1 MSSSLSRRQLLKLF
15 GTAAP
20 LLMSTPAGIAQ
31 VRDGLR
37 AAEFPKGFLWGTATA
52 AYQVEGAAREDGRG
66 LSIWDT
72 FTQTPGR
79 IANGDTGDI
88 ADDEYHL
95 YREDIRLMK
104 ALGVMCYRFSIS
116 WSRIFP
122 EGVGRL
128 NSEGL
133 DYYERVVDELLR
145 AGIQPF
151 CTLFHWDLP
160 QKLQDKGGWQSR
172 DTAEAFAEYAG
183 LIAAR
188 LSDRISHFMTTNEIS
203 SFINGYKS
211 VHDAPGLQVSAAAM
225 SQLTHYALLAH
236 GLGLQAMR
244 ASARSS
250 TQIGLAENLVT
261 ATPVLDSPA
270 HVKAAATALREE
282 NASILTAIMEGRYT
296 NRYLENLGDNA
307 PKFTPEEMK
316 IIGGR
321 LDFVGLNIYTPS
333 YVWAS
338 DSSSGYEMVP
348 FPDRYPRMDSTWLT
362 IGPEALYW
370 TPRLVSQV
378 WQPACIFITENG
390 ASAVDTLTPG
400 GKVWDI
406 GRVMY
411 LRNYLLHLQR
421 AVNEGFPIRGYFLWS
436 FLDNFEWAD
445 GYERRF
451 GIHYV
456 DFKTQKRIPKLSAEF
471 YRSVIAQNAVV

>member
-1 MSSSLSRRQLLKLF
+1 MDCSLSRRQLLKLL
-15 GTAAP
+15 GATAP
-20 LLMSTPAGIAQ
+20 SLMSTPAAVAQ
-31 VRDGLR
+31 PRDGVR
-37 AAEFPKGFLWGTATA
+37 AAAFPKGFLWGTATA
-52 AYQVEGAAREDGRG
+52 AYQVEGAAQEDGRG
-66 LSIWDT
+66 PSIWDS
-72 FTQTPGR
+72 FAHTPGR
-79 IANGDTGDI
+79 TANGDTGDI
-88 ADDEYHL
+88 ADDEYHR
-95 YREDIRLMK
+95 YREDIERMK
-104 ALGVMCYRFSIS
+104 ALGIMGYRFSIS
-116 WSRIFP
+116 WPRIFP
-122 EGVGRL
+122 DGVGVL
-128 NSEGL
+128 NAKGL
-133 DYYERVVDELLR
+133 DYYQRVVDALLG
-145 AGIQPF
+145 AGIEPF

-160 QKLQDKGGWQSR
+160 QKLEDKGGWQSR
-172 DTAEAFAEYAG
+172 DTAAAFAEYAG

-188 LSDRISHFMTTNEIS
+188 LSDRVRHFMTTNEIS

-211 VHDAPGLQVSAAAM
+211 LHDAPGLELSVAAM
-225 SQLTHYALLAH
+225 SQLTHHALLAH

-244 ASARSS
+244 ASARSG

-261 ATPVLDSPA
+261 ATPVMDSPA

-296 NRYLENLGDNA
+296 NRYLEQLGENA

-316 IIGGR
+316 IIGGK
-321 LDFVGLNIYTPS
+321 LDFVGLNVYTPS
-333 YVWAS
+333 YVRAS

-348 FPDRYPRMDSTWLT
+348 FPEHYPRMESAWLT

-378 WQPACIFITENG
+378 WQPASIYITENG
-390 ASAVDTLTPG
+390 ASAVDTVNAG
-400 GKVWDI
+400 GEVWDI

-421 AVNEGFPIRGYFLWS
+421 AIREGAPIRGYFLWS

-456 DFKTQKRIPKLSAEF
+456 DFKTQKRIPKFSAEF
-471 YRSVIAQNAVV
+471 YRSVIAENAVV